1 MKRFRLKPWDLLHLL
16 SDGTPENRK
25 NLERIV
31 ARHDGDFSPLFER
44 RKKEIERCMREFENK
59 RSYLNPD
66 ITPQDFLSL
75 INHYAELSD
84 KLERVCAASY
94 LKFSEDTSD
103 TNAKKN
109 NYDMRIFN
117 ARMNNRLLFFELWL
131 TNGLDDDNFE
141 RIAKQAGEHERFLR
155 EERRFKPY
163 TLDEGMEKI
172 LNSLHMLGQVER
184 SEFYEE
190 VISSLEFTIHEDIM
204 VKKKGAKRKK
214 KVSVTKTLNEPQ
226 LMPYLSSPKRKLRTE
241 AWKELFK
248 RYAEIKNTIGG
259 SFIIQGTEWKSEYI
273 DQRKYQTPMAARNHI
288 NGLDDVIV
296 DTVLDVNRE
305 NTALFKDYFVNIK
318 KRLAGIRSKM
328 SLTDIYVPIKGINKK
343 KMSFEE
349 SMNTVLDAFH
359 TFSPDIAN
367 IIIEM
372 ERKRFLH
379 SQPQKNKWIGTYSY
393 PTPPATLPYTLIN
406 LTGDE
411 NDCIELVHELSHA
424 VHNELSCQKN
434 TVLTYTPSDPLAE
447 IASFFGEMLMFDKF
461 FEKAQDNPQLKKKY
475 LVNFL
480 DNAYMYTMKK
490 AQLVLFEKE
499 AHRII
504 HLPGFEIDDLS
515 NLYLRKLK
523 EQFGTEMHVPEY
535 FQDEWLSVGNIMQN
549 PFQDYAYPF
558 GFLVAINLHEKYKK
572 EGESFAPKMIS
583 FLSAGDWLIEELLK
597 KEFGLEIRK
606 KEFWQHGYDLVKEKV
621 EELKKLSES

>member
-44 RKKEIERCMREFENK
+44 KKKEIERCMREFENK

-75 INHYAELSD
+75 INHYAEIRD
-84 KLERVCAASY
+84 KLERVSAASY
-94 LKFSEDTSD
+94 LKFSEDTSS

-109 NYDMRIFN
+109 NYDMRIFS

-131 TNGLDDDNFE
+131 RNRLDDANFE
-141 RIAKQAGEHERFLR
+141 RIAKEAGAYERFLR

-163 TLDEGMEKI
+163 TLDEGIEKI

-184 SEFYEE
+184 SEYYEE
-190 VISSLEFTIHEDIM
+190 VISSLEFTIHEYIM

-214 KVSVTKTLNEPQ
+214 EVAIKKTLNEPQ
-226 LMPYLSSPKRKLRTE
+226 LMAYLSSPKRKVRVE

-248 RYAEIKNTIGG
+248 RYAGVKNTIGG
-259 SFIIQGTEWKSEYI
+259 SFIIQGTEWKSEFI
-273 DQRKYQTPMAARNHI
+273 DQRKYKTPMAARNYM
-288 NGLDDVIV
+288 NGLDDAVV
-296 DTVLDVNRE
+296 DAVLEVTKE
-305 NTALFKDYFVNIK
+305 KTELFKDYFVNIK
-318 KRLAGIRSKM
+318 KRLADIRSKM
-328 SLTDIYVPIKGINKK
+328 SLTDIYVPIRGINEKK
-343 KMSFEE
+343 ISFEE
-349 SMNTVLDAFH
+349 SMNTVLDAFYA
-359 TFSPDIAN
+359 FSPDIAN

-379 SQPQKNKWIGTYSY
+379 SKPQKNKWTGTYSY
-393 PTPPATLPYTLIN
+393 PTPPGTLPYTLIN
-406 LTGDE
+406 FTGNE
-411 NDCIELVHELSHA
+411 SDCIELAHELSHA
-424 VHNELSCQKN
+424 VHNQLSCQKN
-434 TVLTYTPSDPLAE
+434 NVLTYTPSDPLAE
-447 IASFFGEMLMFDKF
+447 IASFFGEMLMFDKL
-461 FEKAQDNPQLKKKY
+461 FEKAQENPQLKKKY
-475 LVNFL
+475 LVYFL
-480 DNAYMYTMKK
+480 DNAYKYTLKK

-499 AHRII
+499 AHKLI

-572 EGESFAPKMIS
+572 EGEKFVPNIIN
-583 FLSAGDWLIEELLK
+583 FLSAGDSLIEELLK
-597 KEFGLEIRK
+597 KELSIDIHPR
-606 KEFWQHGYDLVKEKV
+606 EFWQHGYDLVKEKID
-621 EELKKLSES
+621 ELKKLVE